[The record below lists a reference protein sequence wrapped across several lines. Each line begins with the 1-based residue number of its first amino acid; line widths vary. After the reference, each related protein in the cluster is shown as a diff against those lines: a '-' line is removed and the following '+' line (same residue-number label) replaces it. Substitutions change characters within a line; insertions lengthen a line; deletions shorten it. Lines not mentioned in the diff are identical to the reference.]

1 MRRFAFVTLA
11 VVAGLALGIGSA
23 VWAARTP
30 ILGDMVRVGAW
41 RADLSAGSR
50 DAGLYSRARVALIGL
65 LALDRSETIYFVAD
79 SDDEGRKL
87 DGACR
92 YVVEGRAPSA
102 RWWSLTVYGADYFL
116 VENPERKFSVNAR
129 SALVDRNGRFRI
141 KISAKPQ
148 PDPHIAVPSAGPF
161 VLNLRLYNPSLELAQ
176 NPSSLIVPAIR
187 REACR

>member
-1 MRRFAFVTLA
+1 MRRFAFATLA
-11 VVAGLALGIGSA
+11 VVAGLALGVASA

-50 DAGLYSRARVALIGL
+50 DAGLYTRARVALIGL

-92 YVVEGRAPSA
+92 YVVEGRAPPA
-102 RWWSLTVYGADYFL
+102 RWWSLTAYGADYFL
-116 VENPERKFSVNAR
+116 IENPERKFSVNAR
-129 SALVDRNGRFRI
+129 SALADGNGRFRVS
-141 KISAKPQ
+141 ISAEPQ
-148 PDPHIAVPSAGPF
+148 PDPYIAAPSAGPF
-161 VLNLRLYNPSLELAQ
+161 VLNLRLYNPSPALAR
-176 NPSSLIVPAIR
+176 NASSLTAPTIR
-187 REACR
+187 REVCR